1 MNRDSTGQ
9 FVLCPDRF
17 AMQIK
22 MLVRFSNDAGNVFF
36 EWPNLDIVFGEHG
49 AKKMSKSNTV
59 IASEKTI
66 E

>member
-1 MNRDSTGQ
+1 
-9 FVLCPDRF
+9 
-17 AMQIK
+17 MQIK